1 MRAVLYARKSNK
13 QDRTEEQSA
22 SIEDQL
28 ARGRAYAAERGWQ
41 VVGEFKDDGRSGLLD
56 RSKRPGIDSALTVIE
71 SGEADVLVTLWTS
84 RLSREERDR
93 AEMLDVL
100 DFLKAEWHAVAD
112 GGRIDRST
120 YAGYVSYGIH
130 TLFDVAYSK
139 RVGENWRSAHQ
150 KRIDAGLPKSRSP
163 RFGYRWDADARAFVV
178 HDAEADAIRE
188 LYRRYTRGD
197 GFTQLVK
204 WLNECGWKVTRTIKK
219 EVLTNDWSVRTLN
232 RFMDNGFAAGFI
244 SREDDLRDLRGAHDP
259 IISETVWLAYRA
271 ERERRAE
278 FGKKA
283 SGAGE
288 RWWLAGIV
296 KCGQC
301 GGPTY
306 VDSFKRPD
314 GKSSAMCSNR
324 RSNPDSCTGVTILRV
339 YVEDAVGLWLGGHL
353 DQLDALA
360 VAESKATA
368 DGAADVYQAAVAGRD
383 KIIDG
388 LADLEES
395 RLLGDIEPAVYRRTK
410 ERLTARLRDAE
421 RAAKEA
427 AASLEAPEVD
437 TTLLRGCATNGK
449 WNADGRAALRGVL
462 SRVEV
467 VQETLTIVPVT
478 GDPVSL
484 NRMEMHPRCKIDGCD
499 RRERTKGL
507 CTSHTM
513 RARNLGILEEL
524 AERVAASVDA
534 AGPTINVADVDAA
547 FAAVAQQEPKR
558 TPGAC

>member
-22 SIEDQL
+22 SVGDQL
-28 ARGRAYAAERGWQ
+28 TRGRAYATERGWQ
-41 VVGEFKDDGRSGLLD
+41 VVGEFTDDGRSGLLD
-56 RSKRPGIDSALTVIE
+56 RTKRPGLDSALSLIE
-71 SGEADVLVTLWTS
+71 AGDADVIVTLWTS
-84 RLSREERDR
+84 RLSREERQR
-93 AEMLDVL
+93 AEILDLL
-100 DFLKAEWHAVAD
+100 DFLKVEWHAVAD

-120 YAGYVSYGIH
+120 YAGYVTYGIH

-139 RVGENWRSAHQ
+139 RVGENWRNAHQ

-163 RFGYRWDADARAFVV
+163 RFGYRWDGDERAFVV
-178 HDAEADAIRE
+178 HDAEADAVRE

-204 WLNECGWKVTRTIKK
+204 WLNDAGWRVAGT
-219 EVLTNDWSVRTLN
+219 ENPWSVRTLN

-259 IISETVWLAYRA
+259 IISETAWLAYRA

-288 RWWLAGIV
+288 RWWLAGVV
-296 KCGQC
+296 KCGRC

-314 GKSSAMCSNR
+314 GKSSVMCSNR
-324 RSNPDSCTGVTILRV
+324 RSNPDSCAGVTILRA

-353 DQLDALA
+353 DQLDAL
-360 VAESKATA
+360 SKGERRATA
-368 DGAADVYQAAVAGRD
+368 DTAADVFGAAVAGRD

-395 RLLGDIEPAVYRRTK
+395 RLLQDIEPAVYRRTK
-410 ERLTARLRDAE
+410 DRLTARLRDAE
-421 RAAKEA
+421 RAVKEA
-427 AASLEAPEVD
+427 AASLEAPEAD
-437 TTLLRGCATNGK
+437 TTLLRGCATDGK

-462 SRVEV
+462 ARVEV
-467 VQETLTIVPVT
+467 GKDALTILPVIGEPVT
-478 GDPVSL
+478 LARSA
-484 NRMEMHPRCKIDGCD
+484 MHGRCKIDGCGK
-499 RRERTKGL
+499 RERTKGL
-507 CTSHTM
+507 CTSHSM
-513 RARNLGILEEL
+513 RARNLGILDEL
-524 AERVAASVDA
+524 ARRVAESVEA
-534 AGPTINVADVDAA
+534 PGPTITVEQVDAL
-547 FAAVAQQEPKR
+547 FASAHEA
-558 TPGAC
+558 ASA